1 MKKRK
6 YKKIKNSEVNSN
18 EVMKNGILIGCHHGL
33 ENKDLNFIKN
43 NFKKFLSNIPR

>member
-18 EVMKNGILIGCHHGL
+18 EVMKNGILIGCHH
-33 ENKDLNFIKN
+33 DLKTKI
-43 NFKKFLSNIPR
+43 